1 MPQQQHPR
9 LRPAPIPVF
18 PSGRSSATNPVNP
31 MHEEVK
37 GGEALR
43 EFRQPLANVH
53 GGSGTQT
60 RHVTPALAPDHD
72 CKTSS

>member
-18 PSGRSSATNPVNP
+18 PSGRSSATNHVNP

-37 GGEALR
+37 GGQAPR
-43 EFRQPLANVH
+43 VFRQPLANVH
-53 GGSGTQT
+53 GANGTQT